1 VGVPELL
8 RVRAESAQWASD
20 GDDEDEDDMPP
31 QGDEQKLRNEAK
43 RHRSL
48 LP

>member
-8 RVRAESAQWASD
+8 RVRAESAQWESD
-20 GDDEDEDDMPP
+20 GDDEDDMPP

-43 RHRSL
+43 RHRAL